1 LHHHYIEAA
10 WRQLRHAT
18 QITACREHNAL
29 AFRGADTGQRPA
41 MVDASA
47 ATDFDKHHGALSVAH
62 NQVYFATAAPRCAVI
77 ALQQL
82 QTLGLQKC
90 QGLVFSV
97 IASAFAG
104 SRLG

>member
-1 LHHHYIEAA
+1 
-10 WRQLRHAT
+10 
-18 QITACREHNAL
+18 
-29 AFRGADTGQRPA
+29 
-41 MVDASA
+41 
-47 ATDFDKHHGALSVAH
+47 LSVAH
-62 NQVYFATAAPRCAVI
+62 NQVYFATATPRCAVI

-90 QGLVFSV
+90 QGPVFSV